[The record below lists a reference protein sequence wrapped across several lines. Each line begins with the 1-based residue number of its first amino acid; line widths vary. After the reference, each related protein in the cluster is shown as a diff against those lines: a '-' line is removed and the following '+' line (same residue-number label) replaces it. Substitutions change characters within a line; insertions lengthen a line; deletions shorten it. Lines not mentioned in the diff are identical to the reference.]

1 MKTRILMLDKD
12 NEKKEIEFEL
22 EYLLSLSR
30 EQRFKKF
37 FGMCDFVRKLAEK
50 HGYGKR
56 NRKTPEI
63 IQRV

>member
-1 MKTRILMLDKD
+1 MLKKD
-12 NEKKEIEFEL
+12 NEKREIEFEL

-30 EQRFKKF
+30 EQRFEKF

-56 NRKTPEI
+56 KTPQI
-63 IQRV
+63 IQRTCKKGC